1 MVVCSKEKQEMKWR
15 QISVSRLAENRL
27 VKLGDA
33 TLWLSPSLKV
43 HVLARVTLSKEILE
57 PFLWLSISPR
67 SLTGR
72 MKRVKPGDKNLSPGR
87 DFTSS
92 DNLWVRLSVDAGT
105 TQWWQAGATLWP
117 GLFSDAHFLPS
128 VYDQTSCVGPEGGL
142 RKSVE
147 LFINFQRVVTVNQSQ
162 FSAFQCFLSVYLTY
176 WRLVSESIVLELPG
190 SRLCS

>member
-1 MVVCSKEKQEMKWR
+1 MLLDLEEEEVGQEGILGR
-15 QISVSRLAENRL
+15 TRLL
-27 VKLGDA
+27 MQSYVKVWKHA
-33 TLWLSPSLKV
+33 SWLSVPRKSKKWSEGRFLY
-43 HVLARVTLSKEILE
+43 LGWWSWVTRHSGWALLSKCMSWQEWPLSKEILE

-72 MKRVKPGDKNLSPGR
+72 RKRVKPGDKNLSPGR

-128 VYDQTSCVGPEGGL
+128 V
-142 RKSVE
+142 
-147 LFINFQRVVTVNQSQ
+147 
-162 FSAFQCFLSVYLTY
+162 
-176 WRLVSESIVLELPG
+176 
-190 SRLCS
+190 